1 MKKIIIYL
9 LIIFVLTACS
19 LNLTTN
25 QNSQNE
31 IQNTLNGS
39 QVVKIDKVYYFYD
52 GESTLY
58 KSTDRNNLLQEKIRI
73 DSKMSNFQV
82 FDGVLYFLDTD
93 GLSNSISSID
103 QNGEITSLQIDL
115 GNGRDLS
122 SYSSVKGFLMG
133 YERVVFLAD
142 EELVSYNFSTKKKTV
157 IDFEHVSNLSG
168 MNKDYVVY
176 KKVNED
182 IVKYSFKEES
192 NYIISTEGS
201 EGKGSST
208 LIDNYAIV
216 YRSAKNITVGTFAI
230 NLVTNEEKMISS
242 SEISQFVMSAGTIYY
257 FENKGG
263 KTLLFKTD
271 RKFTKSELV
280 ITDLELDDFSVL
292 TFIDGEITVFQEDSI
307 YTILK

>member
-9 LIIFVLTACS
+9 VIIFVLTACS
-19 LNLTTN
+19 FNLTTN

-39 QVVKIDKVYYFYD
+39 QVVKIDKVFYFYD

-93 GLSNSISSID
+93 GLGNSISSID
-103 QNGEITSLQIDL
+103 QNGKITSLQIDL

-230 NLVTNEEKMISS
+230 NLVSNEEKMISS

-257 FENKGG
+257 FENKGS
-263 KTLLFKTD
+263 KTLFFKTD
-271 RKFTKSELV
+271 IKFTKSELV

-292 TFIDGEITVFQEDSI
+292 TFIDGEITVFQEDAI
-307 YTILK
+307 YPILK